1 MLGYES
7 ERRLKN
13 LLICLGDGERDLENA
28 RKKLCIIPDF
38 ALHSAFQRIDRD

>member
-13 LLICLGDGERDLENA
+13 LLISVGDGERDLELA
-28 RKKLCIIPDF
+28 RQKLCCIADF
-38 ALHSAFQRIDRD
+38 ALHSAF